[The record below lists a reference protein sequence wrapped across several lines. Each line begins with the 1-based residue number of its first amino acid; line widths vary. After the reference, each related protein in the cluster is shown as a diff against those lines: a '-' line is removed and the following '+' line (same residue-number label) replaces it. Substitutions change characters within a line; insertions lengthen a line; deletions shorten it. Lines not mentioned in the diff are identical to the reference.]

1 MLLRLNLNILVEE
14 VKEDNQEGKIE
25 EPASVEEVPEEEA
38 LAIQVSE
45 MEARKEVKATFQEES
60 LQSDLR
66 Q

>member
-1 MLLRLNLNILVEE
+1 MLLRLNLNKLVEE

>member
-1 MLLRLNLNILVEE
+1 MLLQLNLNILVEE

-25 EPASVEEVPEEEA
+25 GPASVEEVPEEEA

>member
-1 MLLRLNLNILVEE
+1 MLLQLNLNILVEE